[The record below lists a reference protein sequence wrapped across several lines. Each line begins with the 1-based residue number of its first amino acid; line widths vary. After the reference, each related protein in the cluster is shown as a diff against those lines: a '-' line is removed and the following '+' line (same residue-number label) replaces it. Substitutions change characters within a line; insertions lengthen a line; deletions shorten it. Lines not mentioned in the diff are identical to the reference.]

1 MSRVAKVEPQ
11 FPLRII
17 YDDGQMEVVDT
28 PDDLVRRVD
37 TLDTTVDRTHL
48 WVRDDLGRTVSIRV
62 VGGEVEHFEVVE
74 D

>member
-1 MSRVAKVEPQ
+1 MSRAAKVEPQ

-37 TLDTTVDRTHL
+37 TLDTTVDNGRL
-48 WVRDDLGRTVSIRV
+48 WVRDDMGRTVSIRV

-74 D
+74 V